1 MNLPS
6 QRLETQGSQQAT
18 PTPSL
23 FRQAADRFWG
33 LIAKLSAKLGDDSEV
48 ALNATSPLGRA
59 LERLRKTF
67 VGVFVLSIGTNLL
80 MLTAPLYMLQLYDRV
95 LSSRSMDTL
104 LALSLLVAGLY
115 IVHSLLEIAR
125 SRSMIRVAQAVDKEL
140 TPNLFGSLSKAT
152 GPKDPKGS
160 TVLLNDMNSV
170 RGLLTSPALFAFFDA
185 PWSPFYILVIF
196 LMHPLLGFIA
206 LGGAIIMFSL
216 ALTVNR
222 ISQPAMER
230 ALPFNN
236 VASRLAGM
244 VIKNQSSVQAMGMSD
259 SLSSRWQESHDAAS
273 GWQGR
278 ANDLIGSMSGV
289 SKSIRLALQSIIL
302 GAGAW
307 LILQPVPVITPGVM
321 IAASIIMGRALAPLD
336 QAIGAWRNFIAART
350 SWHRLKE
357 ALVGMGDEKD
367 ATPIEISSSELI
379 LEDLSIAPPGAETP
393 LLRNLSMNVPP
404 GTLLGIV
411 GPNASGKSTLGR
423 VITGSWKPV
432 EGKVRLGGVDVHEW
446 HSSDRGNFMGYL
458 PQESELFEGTVADNI
473 CRFEPDADHE
483 DVVQAARTAGV
494 EELILRLPKAF
505 DTKLQPFGRNL
516 SGAQQKA
523 VSLARALYG
532 DPKLV
537 VLDEPDTGF
546 DVNAFGRLR
555 EMLERLKTSDTTVM
569 LISHN
574 TLLLQATQYIVV
586 LGGRAG
592 VRAGPTS
599 EILKNPSDEQAA

>member
-1 MNLPS
+1 MNLPA
-6 QRLETQGSQQAT
+6 QRLQSQGTQDVPPASV
-18 PTPSL
+18 
-23 FRQAADRFWG
+23 FRRVADRFWG
-33 LIAKLSAKLGDDSEV
+33 LIANLSSKLGDDSEV

-80 MLTAPLYMLQLYDRV
+80 MLTAPMYMLQLYDRV

-104 LALSLLVAGLY
+104 LALSLLVAGLF
-115 IVHSLLEIAR
+115 IVLGLLEIAR

-140 TPNLFGSLSKAT
+140 TPDLFASLSKAT

-160 TVLLNDMNSV
+160 TVLLNDMNAV
-170 RGLLTSPALFAFFDA
+170 RSLLTSPALFAFFDA
-185 PWSPFYILVIF
+185 PWSPIYILVIF

-206 LGGAIIMFSL
+206 LGGATIMFTL

-222 ISQPAMER
+222 ISQPAMQR

-236 VASRLAGM
+236 IASRLTSM
-244 VIKNQSSVQAMGMSD
+244 VIKNQSSVQAMGMSG
-259 SLSSRWQESHDAAS
+259 SLASRWQESHEAAT

-278 ANDLIGSMSGV
+278 ANDLIGSMSGI
-289 SKSIRLALQSIIL
+289 SKAIRLALQSTIL

-307 LILQPVPVITPGVM
+307 LILQPIPVITPGVM

-350 SWHRLKE
+350 SWQRLKE
-357 ALVGMGDEKD
+357 ALLGMVDDKD
-367 ATPIEISSSELI
+367 ATPIEISSSQLI
-379 LEDLSIAPPGAETP
+379 LESLSIAPPDAENP
-393 LLRNLSMNVPP
+393 LLRNLNMTVPP

-423 VITGSWKPV
+423 VITGSWKPL

-446 HSSDRGNFMGYL
+446 HSDDRGNFMGYL

-483 DVVQAARTAGV
+483 HVVQAARTAGV

-532 DPKLV
+532 NPKLV

-546 DVNAFGRLR
+546 DVHAFGRLGG
-555 EMLERLKTSDTTVM
+555 MLEQLKTKETTVI

-574 TLLLQATQYIVV
+574 TVLLQATQYIVV
-586 LGGRAG
+586 LDGRTG

-599 EILKNPSDEQAA
+599 EILKTQSGERAA